1 MFQKLF
7 LPLCLICTVPSFAQ
21 VGITPAKTTENQANT
36 PIDYRIIG
44 TPMPP
49 LTLVI
54 PADTTKVNKPAS
66 DENESKGRR
75 RKKHDRDEEISMG
88 GHAKSVITDQD
99 LDNGANLI
107 VMMFN
112 PTCSH
117 CEEQT
122 LTFIKNSQLFK
133 RTKLVLLANKGMRAY
148 IPDFVRGYKTY
159 EHPFIYVGIDSSGF
173 NENAYM
179 YKALPQINIYGRD
192 RKLMKY
198 YNGQVSI
205 DSLAKYIE

>member
-1 MFQKLF
+1 MFQNLF

-21 VGITPAKTTENQANT
+21 VGITPAKTTENQAN
-36 PIDYRIIG
+36 PAIDYRIIG
-44 TPMPP
+44 SPMPP

-54 PADTTKVNKPAS
+54 PVDTNKVGKPG
-66 DENESKGRR
+66 DDGNESKGKR
-75 RKKHDRDEEISMG
+75 RKKHDKDEVVNMFSQS
-88 GHAKSVITDQD
+88 KSVITDQD

-133 RTKLVLLANKGMRAY
+133 RTKLVLLANKVNSPY
-148 IPDFVRGYKTY
+148 IPDFVRDYKTY
-159 EHPFIYVGIDSSGF
+159 EHPFIYVGIDSSRF

-198 YNGQVSI
+198 YNGQIAI